1 MKKKSVV
8 ALLLAMLMV
17 LSLCACGGAGENYYA
32 VGDTVET
39 ESVKMTLKD
48 VQLTY
53 AVNNNK
59 ADGEYLE
66 PTNQTT
72 LNPYVADDGAVM
84 VAYKIDISAIG
95 RSSVDLDN
103 CDIAYITY
111 DGEEYKADRM
121 NYLSSGNSTDSG
133 NLLLLSGQSAEN
145 HRGFFQ
151 ILVDAPLDS
160 EFLITFN
167 LPSGQETEQFTFK
180 VGGEN

>member
-1 MKKKSVV
+1 MKKKSLI
-8 ALLLAMLMV
+8 ALLAVLVMC
-17 LSLCACGGAGENYYA
+17 LSLTACGGAEENYYA

-59 ADGEYLE
+59 ANGEYLE
-66 PTNQTT
+66 PTSQTV

-95 RSSVDLDN
+95 RSDVDIDN
-103 CDIAYITY
+103 CDIATITY
-111 DGEEYKADRM
+111 DGEVYEADRM
-121 NYLSSGNSTDSG
+121 NYMSYGNSTGSG

-180 VGGEN
+180 AGGEN